1 MQIVKFSIY
10 TIKQIQA
17 LPQSISENATFPLL
31 QPQPK
36 DHSLETAS
44 VNILVNNVKSLYIK
58 SLYMIFT

>member
-44 VNILVNNVKSLYIK
+44 VNILVNNVKSLCLYIRYLLK
-58 SLYMIFT
+58 

>member
-17 LPQSISENATFPLL
+17 LLQSISENATFPLL

-44 VNILVNNVKSLYIK
+44 VNILVNNIK
-58 SLYMIFT
+58 SLCLYIRYLLK

>member
-17 LPQSISENATFPLL
+17 LQQSISENATFPLL

-44 VNILVNNVKSLYIK
+44 VNILVNNIK
-58 SLYMIFT
+58 SLCLYIRYLLK

>member
-10 TIKQIQA
+10 TMKQIQA
-17 LPQSISENATFPLL
+17 LLQSISENATFPLL

-44 VNILVNNVKSLYIK
+44 VNILVNNIK
-58 SLYMIFT
+58 SLCLYIRYLLK

>member
-1 MQIVKFSIY
+1 MY

-17 LPQSISENATFPLL
+17 LPQNISENATFPLL

-44 VNILVNNVKSLYIK
+44 VNILANIIKSLCLYIK
-58 SLYMIFT
+58 YLLK